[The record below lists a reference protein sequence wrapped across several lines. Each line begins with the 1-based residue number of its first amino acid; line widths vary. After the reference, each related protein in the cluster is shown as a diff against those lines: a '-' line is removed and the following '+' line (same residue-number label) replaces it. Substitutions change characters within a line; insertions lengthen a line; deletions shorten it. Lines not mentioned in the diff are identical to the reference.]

1 MIALDP
7 LLEGGIGL
15 AEFLIVVLKSV
26 VAFGLLLGSVIL
38 MIWFER
44 KILGDLQNRIGPNKA
59 GPWGILQTLA
69 DGMKLLLKEDNIP
82 EKADRRVFIL
92 APFLSAV
99 PAFVTFCVIPIA
111 GALDGDREGVV
122 RLGSVGRS
130 WKGRYGAPRQ
140 GAVRDG
146 VARCG
151 KTR

>member
-1 MIALDP
+1 RPGHRRAGRAAVIAIDP

-15 AEFLIVVLKSV
+15 AEFLIVLLKAV

-59 GPWGILQTLA
+59 GPWGILQTMA
-69 DGMKLLLKEDNIP
+69 DGMKLSLKEDNIP
-82 EKADRRVFIL
+82 DKADRRVFIL

-111 GALDGDREGVV
+111 GGFDGDREGVV
-122 RLGSVGRS
+122 SLFGTATSLPL
-130 WKGRYGAPRQ
+130 ADPP
-140 GAVRDG
+140 
-146 VARCG
+146 
-151 KTR
+151 